1 MELRCGVFAKTV
13 IYVDNVEEVLDFYY
27 QAFAISTFDMT
38 DEGDYGELDTG
49 EVKLAFASHPLA
61 QSQFK
66 QEYIRSHPKQPALG
80 FEISLSCDN
89 VPECYDKAVAAG
101 AEPLSPP
108 SLKGSVTQAYVRA
121 IEGTLVALVSR

>member
-1 MELRCGVFAKTV
+1 MFAKTV
-13 IYVDNVEEVLDFYY
+13 IYVECVEEVLDFYY
-27 QAFAISTFDMT
+27 QAFGLSTFDMT

-61 QSQFK
+61 QSQFR
-66 QEYIRSHPKQPALG
+66 QDYIRCHPKQPALG
-80 FEISLSCDN
+80 FEISISCEN

-108 SLKGSVTQAYVRA
+108 NQKGRVTQAYVRA
-121 IEGTLVALVSR
+121 IEGTLVALVSKPGE